1 MNSQDQITINRDE
14 ATQLYIA
21 RCLYCD
27 EVVAAGKDRRVA
39 NSAESNT
46 SMTLEEL
53 ALGISPTPAALLL
66 LMSALLD
73 IGRHS

>member
-27 EVVAAGKDRRVA
+27 EVVAAGKDGRV
-39 NSAESNT
+39 T
-46 SMTLEEL
+46 KV
-53 ALGISPTPAALLL
+53 AA
-66 LMSALLD
+66 AVHHCD
-73 IGRHS
+73 WKPKAA